1 MRTFLRAATALLVGC
16 SLITLLFT
24 PYAQTNAAADSLSDS
39 VFRLHI
45 IANSDSVED
54 QRVKLLV
61 RDALLNYEATHM
73 RGAADRD
80 AAREA
85 LMADGEAL
93 LAVAENT
100 LKENGFCYGAQL
112 YVGTFAFPERVYF
125 EKTYPAGDYE
135 ALRVVLG
142 SGQGKNWWCV
152 MFPPLCILEL
162 PNGEI
167 DVERLQLDSLLLKLI
182 KEADG
187 GKLWK
192 KITGLLQ
199 TS

>member
-1 MRTFLRAATALLVGC
+1 MRFFKRKALCLLLVC
-16 SLITLLFT
+16 SLLLLCFNGSAASNS
-24 PYAQTNAAADSLSDS
+24 PYES

-45 IANSDSVED
+45 IANSDSAED

-61 RDALLNYEATHM
+61 RDALLEYEAQHM
-73 RGAADRD
+73 RGATDKETAQKS
-80 AAREA
+80 

-93 LAVAENT
+93 LQVVEAA
-100 LKENGFCYGAQL
+100 LQENGFSYGAQL
-112 YVGTFAFPERVYF
+112 YVGTFSFPERSYSG
-125 EKTYPAGDYE
+125 KIYPAGDYD

-142 SGQGKNWWCV
+142 EGQGKNWWCV

-162 PNGEI
+162 PNGDI
-167 DVERLQLDSLLLKLI
+167 DVEELQMDSLLLKLI

-192 KITGLLQ
+192 KIIDLLP
-199 TS
+199 TSLR

>member
-1 MRTFLRAATALLVGC
+1 MRFFKRKALSLLLVI
-16 SLITLLFT
+16 SLLLLCFNRNADCDS
-24 PYAQTNAAADSLSDS
+24 PYES

-45 IANSDSVED
+45 IANSDSTED

-61 RDALLNYEATHM
+61 RDALLEYEARQM
-73 RGAADRD
+73 RGAADKRD
-80 AAREA
+80 AKQS

-93 LAVAENT
+93 LKIVENA
-100 LKENGFCYGAQL
+100 LQKNGFSYGAQL
-112 YVGTFAFPERVYF
+112 FVGTFEFPERSYSG
-125 EKTYPAGDYE
+125 KTYPAGDYE

-142 SGQGKNWWCV
+142 KGQGKNWWCV

-162 PNGEI
+162 PNGDI
-167 DVERLQLDSLLLKLI
+167 DVEELQLDSLLLKLI

-192 KITGLLQ
+192 KIIDLLP
-199 TS
+199 TSLR

>member
-1 MRTFLRAATALLVGC
+1 MCIFLRTATALLVGFV
-16 SLITLLFT
+16 LVTLLFIPHT
-24 PYAQTNAAADSLSDS
+24 QADTADNSLYNS

-45 IANSDSVED
+45 IANSDSPED
-54 QRVKLLV
+54 QHVKLLV
-61 RDALLNYEATHM
+61 RDALLNYEATRM
-73 RGAADRD
+73 RGAANREE
-80 AAREA
+80 AKEA
-85 LMADGEAL
+85 LMADGESL

-100 LKENGFCYGAQL
+100 LRENGFSYGAQL

-125 EKTYPAGDYE
+125 EKIYPAGDYE

-167 DVERLQLDSLLLKLI
+167 DVERLQMNSLLLKLI

-187 GKLWK
+187 GKLWR
-192 KITGLLQ
+192 KITELLQ
-199 TS
+199 TN